1 MAPNRLRLLPIA
13 CMQVRGAWLPE
24 AKYDPNG
31 LAVVLEEQSVQAR
44 ARVPLHHS
52 PGESHTDRISDCI
65 SDCISLHL
73 IASRM
78 VPSPVPSF
86 VTCSVFRHLP
96 RVPAPPS
103 DAPPEGDALIA
114 SDEL

>member
-1 MAPNRLRLLPIA
+1 MAPNRLRLPPIA

-24 AKYDPNG
+24 AKYDPHG

-52 PGESHTDRISDCI
+52 PGESHTDSHLG
-65 SDCISLHL
+65 LHL
-73 IASRM
+73 IASHCISDC
-78 VPSPVPSF
+78 V
-86 VTCSVFRHLP
+86 VTCPDFRHGPEFRHLP
-96 RVPAPPS
+96 LSSRS
-103 DAPPEGDALIA
+103 TKRCAPPEGDALIA